1 MSPTTVAARSPLRWL
16 VLTLGGMLAAVA
28 LSLSMPGAS
37 FAASGDDGGDDSTD
51 LPYTIV
57 VNVRSG
63 GEAVAGATVTVKGGD
78 FEGEATTDEDGRA
91 HIGVPDKETVW
102 TIELVK
108 SSLPSGVEAPD
119 GFAFTQEATFG
130 AGSSVTKNFT
140 LVAAERQT
148 TSFADQLASRV
159 VNGLNFGLMLALA
172 AIGLSVHF
180 GFAGLL
186 NMGVAGFMA
195 IGAYGFAISILTFG
209 LAWPVAALIGLLAAV
224 VFAIILGIPTLR
236 LRGDYLAIVTI
247 AAAEVL
253 RLLFLT
259 SSFRQWTGSADGLS
273 GFQASFRASNPLPPG
288 KWGFGP
294 WTYQSDQWWVIV
306 VGIITIAIVVL
317 FVWLLM
323 SSPWG
328 RVIRGIR
335 EDEDAVRS
343 LGKNVFAFKMQALI
357 VGGMI
362 IAAGGIITAMGTNV
376 NPNVYVTSQTFFV
389 WTALLLGGAATIFG
403 PVLGAVLFWMVRAF
417 LSNLLPAMVQAG
429 LLPFL
434 TVEQSQM
441 LVFVLVGIALMLIV
455 IFRPQGILGSKK
467 ELTFVR

>member
-1 MSPTTVAARSPLRWL
+1 MNWL
-16 VLTLGGMLAAVA
+16 QILNNTFAQILAPATLG
-28 LSLSMPGAS
+28 
-37 FAASGDDGGDDSTD
+37 
-51 LPYTIV
+51 Y
-57 VNVRSG
+57 
-63 GEAVAGATVTVKGGD
+63 
-78 FEGEATTDEDGRA
+78 
-91 HIGVPDKETVW
+91 
-102 TIELVK
+102 
-108 SSLPSGVEAPD
+108 
-119 GFAFTQEATFG
+119 
-130 AGSSVTKNFT
+130 
-140 LVAAERQT
+140 
-148 TSFADQLASRV
+148 
-159 VNGLNFGLMLALA
+159 ALA

-209 LAWPVAALIGLLAAV
+209 LPWPTAVLIGLLGAV
-224 VFAIILGIPTLR
+224 LFAIVLGIPTLR

-259 SSFRQWTGSADGLS
+259 SSNRSWTGSADGLS
-273 GFQASFRASNPLPPG
+273 GFQRDFRASNPLPPG
-288 KWGFGP
+288 RWGFGP
-294 WTYQSDQWWVIV
+294 WTYQSDQWWVII
-306 VGIITIAIVVL
+306 VGTITIAIAVL
-317 FVWLLM
+317 VVWLLM
-323 SSPWG
+323 RSPWG

-335 EDEDAVRS
+335 EDQDAVRS

-357 VGGMI
+357 VGGVI

-417 LSNLLPAMVQAG
+417 LSNLLPALVQIG
-429 LLPFL
+429 WLPFL
-434 TVEQSQM
+434 SAEQSQM
-441 LVFVLVGIALMLIV
+441 LVFVLVGVALMLLV